1 MTKSVFLLSEY
12 RRERMRQQ
20 CQNLNAKLLEVMDAI
35 VEDYLAHVQMNLNL
49 ERIVHETIKADEKGR
64 K

>member
-1 MTKSVFLLSEY
+1 
-12 RRERMRQQ
+12 
-20 CQNLNAKLLEVMDAI
+20 MDAI